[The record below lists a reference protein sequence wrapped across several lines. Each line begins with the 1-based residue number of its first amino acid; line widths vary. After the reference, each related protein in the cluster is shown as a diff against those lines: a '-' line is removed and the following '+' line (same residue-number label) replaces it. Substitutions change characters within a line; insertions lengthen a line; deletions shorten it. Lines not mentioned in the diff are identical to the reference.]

1 MNLGELMK
9 KRAGLVAGPLAFIF
23 LNYFFKAPQLE
34 AEAQAV
40 LACSAWIAIWWITE
54 AIAISATALLPIV
67 LFPLSGAMPL
77 KEAVGG
83 YSHPYIFLFIGG
95 FVLALSMEKW
105 NLHRRLALMI
115 IKAIGSSP
123 PRIILGFM
131 LATAFLSMWI
141 SNTATTV
148 MMLPIGLAIIRL
160 STDQNDFS
168 KALMLAIA
176 YSASIG
182 GIATIIGT
190 PPNLI
195 LAGVLEETYGV
206 ELSFMK
212 WFVFGLPFALI
223 LLFISW
229 YYISYKA
236 FRLKDLNLSGVSEN
250 VEEQIQAL
258 GPLTAP
264 EKRILIIFGLTA
276 FAWISRSFL
285 LQQWIPALDDAI
297 IAIVAALILFIVPSK
312 MGAGPI
318 MGWEDM
324 RGLPWGV
331 LLLFGGGISLA
342 IGFARSGLADWLGH
356 QLSSLEGTGFLLL
369 LLILVVSVN
378 FLTEIT
384 SNLATTSVVLPIL
397 APLALSLDLHPFS
410 LMVAVAIAA
419 SCAFMLP
426 VATPPNALVFGSGVI
441 QLKDMLRTGIWLN
454 LLSAILLILFVYFI
468 LPWFWGFDP
477 GVHPEN
483 FG

>member
-1 MNLGELMK
+1 MKLGELFK
-9 KRAGLVAGPLAFIF
+9 KRFGLIAGPSAFVF
-23 LNYFFKAPQLE
+23 LNFFFEAPNLT

-40 LACSAWIAIWWITE
+40 LACAAWIAIWWITE

-77 KEAVGG
+77 KEAVSG

-115 IKAIGSSP
+115 IQAIGSSP

-160 STDQNDFS
+160 AADQIDFS

-195 LAGVLEETYGV
+195 LAGVLQETYGV
-206 ELSFMK
+206 ELSFIK
-212 WFVFGLPFALI
+212 WFAFGFPFALI
-223 LLFISW
+223 MLFITW
-229 YYISYKA
+229 YYISYRA
-236 FRLKDLNLSGVSEN
+236 FRVNDLKLVGVREN
-250 VEEQIQAL
+250 VRDQIDEL
-258 GPLTAP
+258 GPLKAP
-264 EKRILIIFGLTA
+264 EKRILIVFGLTA

-285 LQQWIPALDDAI
+285 LQEWIPALDDSIIAI
-297 IAIVAALILFIVPSK
+297 IAALLLFILPSK
-312 MGAGPI
+312 MGKGPI
-318 MGWEDM
+318 MEWEDM

-342 IGFARSGLADWLGH
+342 IGFARSGLAEWLGH
-356 QLSSLEGTGFLLL
+356 QLTSLEAMSLFMLLV
-369 LLILVVSVN
+369 ILVLSVN

-397 APLALSLDLHPFS
+397 APLALSFNLHPFS

-454 LLSAILLILFVYFI
+454 LLSALVLILFVYFV
-468 LPWFWGFDP
+468 LPLLWGFEP
-477 GVHPEN
+477 EVHPS
-483 FG
+483 F